1 MSQNLVNQAAVFYV
15 RNALKVVYEHLR
27 FEIFFRGLYP
37 QIPVKRRGRTWGG
50 KGRKGVVP
58 PRFNLVHSASD
69 LASLGIAR
77 CSLPLYHIRSLPLST
92 NFIDVLGVK
101 RGA

>member
-1 MSQNLVNQAAVFYV
+1 
-15 RNALKVVYEHLR
+15 
-27 FEIFFRGLYP
+27 
-37 QIPVKRRGRTWGG
+37 
-50 KGRKGVVP
+50 VVP
-58 PRFNLVHSASD
+58 PRFNLVPSASD